1 MTITPDHQKAL
12 DYFFEGAIP
21 LENSGLGVMLS
32 FVAIEHQNEFV
43 LVAGK
48 LFKNMDLWAQAKPS
62 FVSPKVQVRS
72 YHLNELY
79 PSLDQLLEAIFGGIL
94 HTPAGAFK
102 FPPQNANH
110 AVFPYELRQFPDGRI
125 VNGLQISGIQRND
138 IEKYPSLD
146 WAIKNAGDKTRNFRE
161 FLSERG
167 YEPSQGAIQI
177 DLIDLPVATLD
188 AASRFDG
195 QTAEIIINLPKGFE
209 TDEVSLQVRAF
220 EDQSCLNAETLDR
233 GNITWAIV
241 DGGNFGRAH
250 VLDRACERLECVL
263 FYRGRPQHEIRLIPP
278 PRRAQNPLDAID
290 RFSDDR
296 TVDELVS
303 SIHRDIDRG
312 KPEVTLDRLHTYCMK
327 KFAYLLALSGESVT
341 DNEPLN
347 SRVGRVFNPLR
358 RRNVVSPMSA
368 AIMKGTTEAFEAFN
382 KIRNESSLAHDNELL
397 SSAEAYFIFDGVQ
410 NMLQFVKWIESEHIN
425 V

>member
-12 DYFFEGAIP
+12 GHFLEGAIP

-48 LFKNMDLWAQAKPS
+48 IFKNMDLWAQPEPS

-72 YHLNELY
+72 YHLTELY
-79 PSLDQLLEAIFGGIL
+79 PSLDQLLEAIFGGTL
-94 HTPAGAFK
+94 QTPSGAFK

-110 AVFPYELRQFPDGRI
+110 SVYPYDLRQITDGRI
-125 VNGLQISGIQRND
+125 VNGLQISGIQRNE
-138 IEKYPSLD
+138 IEKYPGLD
-146 WAIKNAGDKTRNFRE
+146 WAIKNTGDKTRNFRE
-161 FLSERG
+161 FLKERG
-167 YEPSQGAIQI
+167 YEPNQGAIQI

-188 AASRFDG
+188 TSSLFDG
-195 QTAEIIINLPKGFE
+195 QEAEIIISLPKGFE
-209 TDEVSLQVRAF
+209 TDEVSLQVRSF
-220 EDQSCLNAETLDR
+220 NDQSCIIAETLDR
-233 GNITWAIV
+233 GHITWAMV
-241 DGGNFGRAH
+241 DGINIGHAH
-250 VLDRACERLECVL
+250 VRDRACERLECL
-263 FYRGRPQHEIRLIPP
+263 LSYRDRPQHEIRLIPP
-278 PRRAQNPLDAID
+278 PRRAKNPLDAID

-327 KFAYLLALSGESVT
+327 KFAYLLALAGESAR

-347 SRVGRVFNPLR
+347 SRVGRVFNPLK
-358 RRNVVSPMSA
+358 RRNLVSPMSV
-368 AIMKGTTEAFEAFN
+368 AIMKGTAEAFEAFN

-410 NMLQFVKWIESEHIN
+410 NMLQFVKYIESEHFDA
-425 V
+425 